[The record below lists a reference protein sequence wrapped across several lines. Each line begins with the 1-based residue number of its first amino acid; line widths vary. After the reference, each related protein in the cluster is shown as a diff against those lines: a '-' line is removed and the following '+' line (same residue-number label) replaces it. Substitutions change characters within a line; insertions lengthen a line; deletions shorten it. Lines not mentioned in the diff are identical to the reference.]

1 MSSHF
6 LYELK
11 ARLEHAVKIVEPT
24 MFKAEVE
31 SILRDLC
38 IEVDTYGAPG
48 DEDPNVNV
56 PGREY
61 DADDKAEAMDIWEE
75 PSKTM
80 REAGAEPR
88 NISKE
93 ERDKKLNDR

>member
-1 MSSHF
+1 MGSHF

-38 IEVDTYGAPG
+38 IEVDPYGTPG
-48 DEDPNVNV
+48 DEDPIH
-56 PGREY
+56 
-61 DADDKAEAMDIWEE
+61 KLEE
-75 PSKTM
+75 EKV
-80 REAGAEPR
+80 
-88 NISKE
+88 
-93 ERDKKLNDR
+93 

>member
-1 MSSHF
+1 MALVTS
-6 LYELK
+6 
-11 ARLEHAVKIVEPT
+11 
-24 MFKAEVE
+24 
-31 SILRDLC
+31 
-38 IEVDTYGAPG
+38 
-48 DEDPNVNV
+48 
-56 PGREY
+56 PGRKYE
-61 DADDKAEAMDIWEE
+61 ADDKAEAMDIWEE